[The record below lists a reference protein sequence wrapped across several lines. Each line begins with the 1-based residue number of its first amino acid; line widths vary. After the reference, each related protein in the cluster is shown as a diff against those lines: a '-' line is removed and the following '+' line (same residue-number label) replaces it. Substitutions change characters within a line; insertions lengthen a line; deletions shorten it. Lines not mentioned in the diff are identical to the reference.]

1 VSQNTTLK
9 DLRRRKPEAALV
21 KKEGIQLTNEARAL
35 DNAGYDEIVTMMPM
49 IDTYRQ
55 KYVEDLANCLHI
67 NDRTLP
73 AAYTITALCNPMF
86 GREPKIVGSGLMTS
100 EQFRRARDGLLKLM
114 QTEFDRASPVEDM
127 SNWEDEASQPR
138 RSMLGVRNYERMAL
152 LSFILRHVFID
163 ANWVAEEYLKRC
175 KAGAWKKENTV
186 DSLKCFNLERIIN
199 AVDGGAELPQDID
212 IEEYLASLEEA
223 TVAGVIEIDEDGN
236 EDD

>member
-1 VSQNTTLK
+1 MERFERFKKVSYLPTLK
-9 DLRRRKPEAALV
+9 FDHCLWAVNENGVDVEIGVGPIEKRGENLPSGKNIADYLDKKGRMNLLTFFKDHEIRFPTLFVIVQREVSRRVVEVGCERFFGLS
-21 KKEGIQLTNEARAL
+21 
-35 DNAGYDEIVTMMPM
+35 GYI
-49 IDTYRQ
+49 
-55 KYVEDLANCLHI
+55 
-67 NDRTLP
+67 
-73 AAYTITALCNPMF
+73 
-86 GREPKIVGSGLMTS
+86 
-100 EQFRRARDGLLKLM
+100 
-114 QTEFDRASPVEDM
+114 
-127 SNWEDEASQPR
+127 SQPR
-138 RSMLGVRNYERMAL
+138 RSMLGVRNYERIAL

-186 DSLKCFNLERIIN
+186 ESLKCFNLECIIN